1 MAAVFVNKAQVHLW
15 NRPGIIV
22 IDKPRGP
29 SSHEVAAW
37 VGKML
42 GCPVGHSGTLD
53 PQVSGVLLIML
64 GNAVR
69 LAPLLLQH
77 EKEYIC
83 LLRLHGDVP
92 RENIL
97 KAAEEFTGRIY
108 QRPPRKSAVK
118 RALRIREIQKLEVL
132 DINGRLV
139 LFRVQ
144 CDAGTYIRSLCHH
157 IGLALG
163 VGGHMQELRR
173 SRSGVF
179 DEKTMHSLHEVQDA
193 CVAAQ
198 EGRPEEL
205 ASMVI
210 SVDAAVPE
218 CPIVVI
224 RDTAIDAICHGA
236 TLAGVGIIS
245 CAEFTKDQ
253 TVAVLSQKNE
263 FVCLGRALVP
273 SSAFKPGETGLVISP
288 TSVFMTPGTYPKG
301 WTKSDKVIVKKPKP
315 PAGAQKAPVQKT
327 DQRQRGRPERRDDRR
342 PGPRPSQGQGR
353 KPGGSFGKK
362 RYH

>member
-1 MAAVFVNKAQVHLW
+1 MTAIVVGKEAVHLW

-22 IDKPRGP
+22 VDKPKGP
-29 SSHEVAAW
+29 SSHQVAAW

-42 GCPVGHSGTLD
+42 GCQVGHSGTLD

-77 EKEYIC
+77 DKEYIC
-83 LLRLHGDVP
+83 LMRLHGEVP
-92 RENIL
+92 RDSIM
-97 KAAEEFTGRIY
+97 KVAEEFTGRLY

-132 DINGRLV
+132 DIDGRLV

-157 IGLALG
+157 MGFALG

-179 DEKTMHSLHEVQDA
+179 DEKTMHTLHDMQDA
-193 CVAAQ
+193 AIAAA
-198 EGRPEEL
+198 EGNPAWL
-205 ASMVI
+205 ASMI
-210 SVDAAVPE
+210 LSVDAAVPE
-218 CPIVVI
+218 LPAVII
-224 RDTAIDAICHGA
+224 RDSAIDAICHGA
-236 TLAGVGIIS
+236 DLAGVGVIS
-245 CAEFTKDQ
+245 CAEFAKGQ

-263 FVCLGRALVP
+263 FVCLGKTLVP

-288 TSVFMTPGTYPKG
+288 TTVFMAPGTYAKG
-301 WTKSDKVIVKKPKP
+301 WTKSDKVIVPKPKT
-315 PAGAQKAPVQKT
+315 GEKKAPPKRA
-327 DQRQRGRPERRDDRR
+327 DGGFGRR
-342 PGPRPSQGQGR
+342 PGPGPSRNRGPSTESGFR
-353 KPGGSFGKK
+353 KK